1 MQAHAGAAGAA
12 GSIGPQGNQGVKG
25 KWQVHAGAAGAAGSI
40 GPQGNQG
47 LKVMLVQLVLLV
59 LLVALGLKV
68 IKVLQA
74 MQLVSN
80 AYTKDEV
87 DTMLI
92 YKQSATTFDSQYFV
106 TSAVLVN
113 GYSSLPRVS
122 FNTSGLNLPPLYNF
136 SNKFQQSST
145 TPGTIDITLNSTNI
159 TVSDINGLS
168 TQLAGY
174 QPVFTL
180 SNQLLFQG
188 STNPKQL
195 KLGTVNISDITGLQ
209 NALDLKAAK
218 DCPGFRWSS
227 LYSMALVPFNLLFN

>member
-1 MQAHAGAAGAA
+1 MELMVTNGAN
-12 GSIGPQGNQGVKG
+12 GSIGPQGYQGAPG
-25 KWQVHAGAAGAAGSI
+25 NAASI
-40 GPQGNQG
+40 
-47 LKVMLVQLVLLV
+47 
-59 LLVALGLKV
+59 
-68 IKVLQA
+68 
-74 MQLVSN
+74 N

-113 GYSSLPRVS
+113 GYSLPRVS

-168 TQLAGY
+168 TQLSGY

-218 DCPGFRWSS
+218 D
-227 LYSMALVPFNLLFN
+227 